1 MKFEIDLADDIFDDQ
16 FPADLFR
23 ARLFELAVLE
33 LVRSK
38 RMHEHEAAELLNV
51 SRWQLV
57 EKMKAAGFAPTE
69 EVFAGIRGELDRAI
83 SSRKKG

>member
-1 MKFEIDLADDIFDDQ
+1 MKFDIDLDDDLFDAQYPADQ
-16 FPADLFR
+16 FRD
-23 ARLFELAVLE
+23 RLFELAILE

-38 RMHEHEAAELLNV
+38 RMHEHEAAQLLNV

-69 EVFAGIRGELDRAI
+69 EVFAGIRGELERAI
-83 SSRKKG
+83 AARNKR